1 LIYVI
6 LLLRTAI
13 RHGAFLAMSVQRTRQ
28 TQQSLKSLFFY
39 HIGDTILNIHC
50 SRIWTELI
58 DLVYEDDTWDI
69 DFLPNYL
76 QPPRCERLDEM
87 VINVID
93 HSMYEMHQITMNIS
107 YENDRD
113 GKVFDGSSTKECLI
127 KLFREHWLGE
137 PYEEYEDE
145 NATIGMSEDSSGI
158 IDDSDEYTNAS
169 GETTRESEE
178 EDEESSV
185 YYEWDSNDSED
196 SSSSEESHEMDRDEM
211 LERNKQIWQG
221 L

>member
-1 LIYVI
+1 MIYAIQLLI
-6 LLLRTAI
+6 TAI

-28 TQQSLKSLFFY
+28 TQQSLKSLLYY
-39 HIGDTILNIHC
+39 HIGDAILNVRYSH
-50 SRIWTELI
+50 IWTELV
-58 DLVYEDDTWDI
+58 DLVHEDDTWDI

-76 QPPRCERLDEM
+76 HPPRCERLDEM
-87 VINVID
+87 LINVID
-93 HSMYEMHQITMNIS
+93 HSMYEMHQLTMNIS

-127 KLFREHWLGE
+127 KLFREQWLGE

-145 NATIGMSEDSSGI
+145 NATIGMSDDSSGLSE
-158 IDDSDEYTNAS
+158 DTDNCTEDPWRSMRESDE
-169 GETTRESEE
+169 
-178 EDEESSV
+178 EESSV

-196 SSSSEESHEMDRDEM
+196 TSSSEESYEMDRDEM
-211 LERNKQIWQG
+211 LERNKQLWQG

>member
-1 LIYVI
+1 MICVI

-93 HSMYEMHQITMNIS
+93 LSMFEMRKITMNIA

-211 LERNKQIWQG
+211 LELNKQIWKG